1 MATPKTVRPL
11 LAGLCCLWL
20 VAPARAQDTKQAD
33 PQTSPPATQTTPP
46 AAQTTPP
53 GAAPDKQVEPAA
65 EESTLTVDE
74 IERRK
79 ADADRNANL
88 AEGVKNQILDAYRQ
102 AIEGLKRADSART
115 KKAEFDAAR
124 ESAPARL
131 ADAKAQ
137 LASFSDA
144 FQLDLAA
151 TAPLADLEAR
161 LGQAESDQRDA
172 RAAASALDD
181 EQSRRSDRR
190 AELPK
195 LIADVKS
202 RLDAVSTDLS
212 QPTPTDEPHELTV
225 ARRVELRARRAAM
238 RAEVESYEAE
248 LSSYDARTE
257 LIQARKELT
266 AKKATR
272 AANIAKAWQDLV
284 ADARRREAQAAARE
298 AARARREAARAHPAL
313 RKIAQRNAE
322 LADREA
328 VVAKIQQAKQEEV
341 KSANLIQQIS
351 AEFNAV
357 TSRVKAAGINPTMG
371 IMLRRLRDGLPSLSE
386 RVAASTRRDAEAA
399 RARLQWLDL
408 QDDQR
413 RLDEK
418 LDAMVQ
424 DVVGSLPADTSEQQ
438 VRDISAAAKELLE
451 ARQGYIAALIKDYDT
466 YSRAL
471 FDLEGKE
478 QQLINVLKEI
488 HNYVG
493 ERILWIKSAA
503 FPKVDDAHALSDAVL
518 EFASPENW
526 VDVWSHAWARFVQTP
541 ARAFLWLL
549 AIIACFAAGPWA
561 ARRTRELGQ
570 AASQPFCH
578 SIRPTVVASLLAVV
592 MIARWPALLRLAAW
606 AVVTI
611 ADEHAF
617 GSALAAGLRAVSVW
631 VLLLEF
637 LRQLC
642 RPDGL
647 GESHFAW
654 PTAATARVR
663 RHLLWFAIPTIVAV
677 FLSSYAEQTG
687 NEHWNN
693 ALGRC
698 SFLALTGLV
707 LAFDHVIFHPKRGAL
722 APRSSMRSP
731 SSFVRF
737 RDWIYAVA
745 VPLPALLIGLSLSG
759 YHYTACRLATGFLE
773 SLWLILIIVVA
784 SYLALRCMLVYRRK
798 LSIRAFHRRQQAATE
813 ADAADIQPDPPI
825 DLNVVTAQVGNLLRA
840 VGVFA
845 FLIGMWAIWHDALP
859 ALRVFDQVQIWSTV
873 ERVTTSGQ
881 GPDATVVEQPVPVTL
896 RDLFASIFIFI
907 VTFIAVRNLPG
918 LIELAILER
927 LQLAAAQ
934 RFAITTVSRY
944 VLILVGLVLG
954 FGAIGV
960 GWAKVQWLAAAATV
974 GLGFGL
980 QEIFA
985 NFVSGLI
992 ILFERPIRLG
1002 DVVTVDD
1009 VEGRVTRIQMRAT
1022 TITDWDM
1029 RELIVPN
1036 KNFITNRVINW
1047 TLSDPTTRV
1056 IIPVGIAYGSDTALA
1071 AELLL
1076 KIAQENPDVVGDPEP
1091 HVLFKEFGA
1100 SSLNFELRVYLA
1112 TRNVWIEL
1120 VHSLHMTIDQE
1131 FRKAGIEIAFPQRD
1145 LHVRSVKAPLR
1156 VELQRSPGR
1165 SDKPTGRGSAPP
1177 DDDS

>member
-1 MATPKTVRPL
+1 VATPKTVRL
-11 LAGLCCLWL
+11 LVAGLCCLCF
-20 VAPARAQDTKQAD
+20 VARAGAQDAKPAG
-33 PQTSPPATQTTPP
+33 PAQTPATQTPP
-46 AAQTTPP
+46 Q
-53 GAAPDKQVEPAA
+53 AAPPDKPAEPPA
-65 EESTLTVDE
+65 EESTLTVDD

-79 ADADRNANL
+79 ADAERNANL
-88 AEGVKNQILDAYRQ
+88 AEGVKNQILDAYSK
-102 AIEGLKRADSART
+102 AIEGLKRADSARS

-124 ESAPARL
+124 ESAPAKL
-131 ADAKAQ
+131 ADTKTQ

-144 FQLDLAA
+144 FQLDLDA

-161 LGQAESDQRDA
+161 LAQAESDQRDA

-202 RLDAVSTDLS
+202 RLDAVATDLS
-212 QPTPTDEPHELTV
+212 QPTPTDQPHELTV
-225 ARRVELRARRAAM
+225 AHRVELRARRAAM
-238 RAEVESYEAE
+238 RAEAESYEAE

-257 LIQARKELT
+257 LIQTRKELA

-298 AARARREAARAHPAL
+298 AARARREAARTHPAL
-313 RKIAQRNAE
+313 RSIAQRNAE
-322 LADREA
+322 LADRESI
-328 VVAKIQQAKQEEV
+328 VAKIEKAKQDEV
-341 KSANLIQQIS
+341 KSANLIQQIT

-357 TSRVKAAGINPTMG
+357 TARVKAAGINPTMG

-399 RARLQWLDL
+399 KARLQWLDL

-413 RLDEK
+413 RLNEK

-424 DVVGSLPADTSEQQ
+424 DVVDSLPAETSEQQ
-438 VRDISAAAKELLE
+438 VHDISAAAKELLE

-466 YSRAL
+466 YARAL

-488 HNYVG
+488 HNYVN

-503 FPKVDDAHALSDAVL
+503 FPKVSDTHALSDALL
-518 EFASPENW
+518 EFASPKNW
-526 VDVWSHAWARFVQTP
+526 VNVWSNAWARSVQMP
-541 ARAFLWLL
+541 ARTCLWIL

-561 ARRTRELGQ
+561 ARRARELGQ

-578 SIRPTVVASLLAVV
+578 SIRPTVVTSLLSAV

-606 AVVTI
+606 AVVAT

-698 SFLALTGLV
+698 AFVVLTGLI
-707 LAFDHVIFHPKRGAL
+707 LAFDHIIFHPKRGVL
-722 APRSSMRSP
+722 APRSSVRLP
-731 SSFVRF
+731 SSFVRS

-745 VPLPALLIGLSLSG
+745 VLLPALLIGLSLSG
-759 YHYTACRLATGFLE
+759 YHYTACRLANGFLE
-773 SLWLILIIVVA
+773 SLWLILLIVVA
-784 SYLALRCMLVYRRK
+784 SFLALRRMLVYRRK
-798 LSIRAFHRRQQAATE
+798 LSMRAFHRKQQAASE
-813 ADAADIQPDPPI
+813 AGGADIQPDPPI

-845 FLIGMWAIWHDALP
+845 FLIGMWAIWHDTLP
-859 ALRVFDQVQIWSTV
+859 ALRVFDQVQLWSTV

-881 GPDATVVEQPVPVTL
+881 GSDGAVVEQPVPVTL
-896 RDLFASIFIFI
+896 RDLFASTFIFI
-907 VTFIAVRNLPG
+907 VTFIAVKNLPG

-944 VLILVGLVLG
+944 LLILVGLVLG

-992 ILFERPIRLG
+992 ILFERPVRLG

-1009 VEGRVTRIQMRAT
+1009 IEGRVTRIQMRAT

-1036 KNFITNRVINW
+1036 KNFITNRLINW

-1056 IIPVGIAYGSDTALA
+1056 TIPVGIAYGSDTQLA
-1071 AELLL
+1071 ADLLL
-1076 KIAQENPDVVGDPEP
+1076 KIAKENPDVVDDPEP
-1091 HVLFKEFGA
+1091 HVVFKEFGG
-1100 SSLNFELRVYLA
+1100 SSLNFELRVYIA
-1112 TRNVWIEL
+1112 NRMIWIHL

-1145 LHVRSVKAPLR
+1145 LHLRSVSAPLR
-1156 VELQRSPGR
+1156 VEVQRAPDE
-1165 SDKPTGRGSAPP
+1165 SDKPTGHASASP
-1177 DDDS
+1177 DDNS